1 MGIYESMTDGERAEW
16 RARRARAWERL
27 SPEHRTP
34 LQVLGKRLTIGCVAL
49 EITQRCNLDCTLCY
63 LGENSEKVPEPSLE
77 EIKRRADMIVRD
89 WGPNTSVQIT
99 GGDPTLRE
107 REELVEIVRYCRE
120 IGLLPALFTN
130 GIKASRSLLAELV
143 SVGLTD
149 VAFHVDVTQERK
161 GYKTEADYN
170 EIRKESIER
179 VRGLPVAVIFNI
191 TVCEANVD
199 SLPDL
204 VRFFRRN
211 ADVVGMCSFQLG
223 ADTGRGADKQPP
235 KARLHDIRAVID
247 SAFEAPLAWDTVLF
261 GHPSCH
267 SIAYTL
273 QVGDGAYTIDLGDD
287 PQLTARMLQE
297 LPELEMDRTRPVKAA
312 VTTAAAVLGKPGLAL
327 DGLRWLGR
335 TLRRHGPAVVRHK
348 FKVNKLSVFIQ
359 NFQDADNLD
368 PDRIK
373 NCSFMVATNEG
384 TISMCL
390 HNARR
395 DEFIFVGVDRL
406 NKKVPQR
413 GVPREAPPRLPAELA
428 GPIAPGGAGLPGYAQ
443 MSAAAPRPAGSSA
456 ATWAPAGADAPSLQA
471 PVDDAE

>member
-1 MGIYESMTDGERAEW
+1 MAIYKTMDSTEHAEW

-63 LGENSEKVPEPSLE
+63 LSENSEKVPDPPID
-77 EIKRRADMIVRD
+77 EIKRRADMIIRD

-99 GGDPTLRE
+99 GGDPTLRK
-107 REELVEIVRYCRE
+107 REELVEIVRYCRS

-130 GIKASRSLLAELV
+130 GIKASRNLIRELID
-143 SVGLTD
+143 VGLTD

-161 GYKTEADYN
+161 GYVTEADYTR
-170 EIRKESIER
+170 IREEYIER
-179 VRGLPVAVIFNI
+179 VRGLPIAVIFNT
-191 TVCEANVD
+191 TVCSENVEYI
-199 SLPDL
+199 PEL

-223 ADTGRGADKQPP
+223 ADTGRGADRQPP
-235 KARLHDIRAVID
+235 KARLQDMRKLINT
-247 SAFEAPLAWDTVLF
+247 AFDAPLEWDTVLF

-273 QVGDGAYTIDLGDD
+273 QVGGGEYSIDLGDD
-287 PQLTARMLQE
+287 ATLTARMLSE
-297 LPELEMDRTRPVKAA
+297 LPDLEIDRTRPAVAALTTVKA
-312 VTTAAAVLGKPGLAL
+312 VLSKPSVATH
-327 DGLRWLGR
+327 GLRWLGR
-335 TLRRHGPAVVRHK
+335 SLRKHGPALVKHRFRAH
-348 FKVNKLSVFIQ
+348 KLSVFLQ
-359 NFQDADNLD
+359 NFQDADSLE

-395 DEFIFVGVDRL
+395 DEFIFVGVDKL
-406 NKKVPQR
+406 AKKFPQR
-413 GVPREAPPRLPAELA
+413 GIPREAPATLPAELSGPVAA
-428 GPIAPGGAGLPGYAQ
+428 GGGGLPGYAQ
-443 MSAAAPRPAGSSA
+443 MG
-456 ATWAPAGADAPSLQA
+456 TVHAPADE
-471 PVDDAE
+471 AE